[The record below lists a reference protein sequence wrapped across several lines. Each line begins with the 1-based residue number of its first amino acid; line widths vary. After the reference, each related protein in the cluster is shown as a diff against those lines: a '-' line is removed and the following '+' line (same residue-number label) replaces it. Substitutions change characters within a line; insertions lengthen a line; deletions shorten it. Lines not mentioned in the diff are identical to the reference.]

1 MKRKLIA
8 TISCV
13 MAIVAVKAQNL
24 SQGDSLKFRATDSLR
39 GSLNNE
45 DYQEG
50 WNQNGNMNI
59 GFAQSHL
66 ENWAA
71 GGEVNALNINGLLNG
86 YKTKKSG
93 RALWE
98 NTYYAS
104 YGLMYNQ
111 SNNFVPRKTDDRL
124 DLATKYGIQMKKNP
138 KWYWAGLMRLQT
150 QFSAGFNYSDSVWRY
165 NGIGNPISE
174 FFSPAYITLALG
186 AEYKPHMNFNWFISP
201 VAARLTFVKEKYTTE
216 LDTDSNGAF
225 GVSHGNTSRVELG
238 AYSTM
243 NWFKPLAKNITYR
256 TRLDLY
262 MDYLDPKG
270 FGLVDVLWDNTI
282 AMKVNEYIGMSFG
295 FTIVYDN
302 DVPGQQTYNA
312 DTQAYEYVS
321 NLGWVQ
327 LKQIFNVGFAYQF

>member
-1 MKRKLIA
+1 MTKRIILSLTCVIA
-8 TISCV
+8 LLGFNNASAQDSSKF
-13 MAIVAVKAQNL
+13 MAA
-24 SQGDSLKFRATDSLR
+24 DSLR
-39 GSLNNE
+39 ASAG

-50 WNQNGNMNI
+50 WNSNGSMNI

-71 GGEVNALNINGLLNG
+71 GGEVNALNVNGLLSG
-86 YKTKKSG
+86 YKTKKKG

-111 SNNFVPRKTDDRL
+111 SSNFVPRKTDDRL
-124 DLATKYGIQMKKNP
+124 DLATKYGLQMKKNP
-138 KWYWAGLMRLQT
+138 KWYWAGLARLQT

-186 AEYKPHMNFNWFISP
+186 AEYKPNANFNWFISP
-201 VAARLTFVKEKYTTE
+201 AAARFTFVKDKYTKGPE
-216 LDTDSNGAF
+216 GAF
-225 GVSHGNTSRVELG
+225 GVSQGNTSRFELG

-243 NWFKPLAKNITYR
+243 NWFKQVAKNITYR

-270 FGLVDVLWDNTI
+270 FGLVDVLWDNTL

-302 DVPGQQTYNA
+302 DVPGQQTFNSE
-312 DTQAYEYVS
+312 TGMNEYVS
-321 NLGWVQ
+321 SLGWVQ